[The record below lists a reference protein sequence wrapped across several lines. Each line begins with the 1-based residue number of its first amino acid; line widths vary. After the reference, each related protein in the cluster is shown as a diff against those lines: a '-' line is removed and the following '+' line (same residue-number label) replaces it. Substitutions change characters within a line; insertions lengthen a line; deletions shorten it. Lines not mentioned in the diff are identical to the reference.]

1 MVTWFVGLHMII
13 YDYFSSV
20 FCIVPKKVLLLK
32 YPKWVIHLKNCYHYA
47 KVVENAI
54 INFSIGPFC
63 RLFFSRKYL
72 EVALS
77 AVLCNGPVGCIKN
90 VWGYQHWNTAN
101 TTLDIYLLFDN
112 GHSSTKTRCKVCSNL
127 TKCTTTIDLRLTSV
141 FWLTLNTFHTLL

>member
-1 MVTWFVGLHMII
+1 MTRILFNFIFYPSCETASKNGRVKSKILRKLPLMTWFFWLHMIL

-54 INFSIGPFC
+54 INFSIGPSC

-101 TTLDIYLLFDN
+101 TTLDIYFLFEND
-112 GHSSTKTRCKVCSNL
+112 HKIT
-127 TKCTTTIDLRLTSV
+127 
-141 FWLTLNTFHTLL
+141 